1 VLPTDTFPKLRAA
14 GLALSAAEGTELGV
28 AEVEF
33 VELVVTEAELPLAE
47 VTPAQPE
54 RITPDAKRV
63 RARKTICAGA
73 LGNCERKFPGVV
85 STTQRVYERVRSTS
99 TGQPNR

>member
-1 VLPTDTFPKLRAA
+1 MLPTDTFPKLRAA
-14 GLALSAAEGTELGV
+14 GLALSAVDGTELGV

-54 RITPDAKRV
+54 RIMTEAKRV
-63 RARKTICAGA
+63 NVRKTISAGA
-73 LGNCERKFPGVV
+73 QGSACGSVEGKGERESLEHV
-85 STTQRVYERVRSTS
+85 SMD
-99 TGQPNR
+99 

>member
-1 VLPTDTFPKLRAA
+1 MVLPTDTFPKLRAA

-33 VELVVTEAELPLAE
+33 VVAEAELPLAE

-54 RITPDAKRV
+54 RTTTDAKRV
-63 RARKTICAGA
+63 RVRKTICAGV
-73 LGNCERKFPGVV
+73 LG
-85 STTQRVYERVRSTS
+85 RVC
-99 TGQPNR
+99 G

>member
-1 VLPTDTFPKLRAA
+1 LLVLPTDIFPKLRAV

-33 VELVVTEAELPLAE
+33 VELAVTEAEFPLAE

-54 RITPDAKRV
+54 RITMDAKR
-63 RARKTICAGA
+63 AKDRKTICPGG
-73 LGNCERKFPGVV
+73 LGRAYG
-85 STTQRVYERVRSTS
+85 
-99 TGQPNR
+99 